1 MWCTLA
7 ALICQRAQLCFH
19 GLDVWASESQGVT
32 RADSLGQH
40 SCTRRT
46 CRKQTNVSP
55 PFHCFFTGSIVPRYK
70 ICLESVHIR
79 NGYDAQG
86 TDLQFFAC
94 QSSFAVHV
102 SFTRTSSTL
111 ITVCQRR
118 LLIGKLETRF
128 LCLPDSKVLLTE

>member
-1 MWCTLA
+1 M
-7 ALICQRAQLCFH
+7 
-19 GLDVWASESQGVT
+19 
-32 RADSLGQH
+32 
-40 SCTRRT
+40 
-46 CRKQTNVSP
+46 NVSP

-128 LCLPDSKVLLTE
+128 LCLPDLKVLLSENDDPLKQATPIRGSRNWKLDIESVVSTSIRKQVMQE